1 MFIVLS
7 LFMMGVSLSMD
18 TFSVFLSLG
27 TFNIS
32 KNKILFFCILIGIL
46 HFLMPIFGNFLGY
59 KMINYLNIKAD
70 ILLGL
75 VLILI
80 GIEMII
86 ELNSNEEKHFSLNII
101 NMIIISISVSLDS
114 FTTGFGLSAI
124 TNNYILSGLIFSICA
139 SLFTFLGYLIGKYS
153 NDKLGIYANIL
164 GIIILLTLGIY
175 HIFV

>member
-7 LFMMGVSLSMD
+7 LLMMGVSLSMD

-32 KNKILFFCILIGIL
+32 KNKILFFCIFIGIL